1 MSHSESTSGSRP
13 YTVHR
18 FRAVARPVG
27 LLVAGLAVMMLVCA
41 PAGLIMGSPEGAS
54 HMGTSAILTA
64 SLAALLLLIGRR
76 AEPGEIGRREA
87 LLVVTSSWVLASL
100 VGAVPFVIGAELSWF
115 EAIFEST
122 SGFTTTGATILP
134 EISERLSHSLHLW
147 RVLSHW
153 LGGMGIVVLFVAV
166 FPALGVGGRHLFHT
180 EAAGPRSKGLSPRI
194 KERSAM
200 LWRAYLVL
208 TLIELCLLMVSGLN
222 PFDSLIHALSTMGT
236 GGFSNLNGSVGQMHN
251 PAAEWIILV
260 FMLIGGMN
268 FGLIQPAIRSG
279 PRTLLRHT
287 ETKAYFLIFG
297 LIALLVA
304 LTTWQSDI
312 GVHDTVRN
320 ASFQVAAIMTTT
332 GLSTYD
338 YELWPAFAQL
348 MIFILY
354 FIGGSSGSTAG
365 GVKVI
370 RILILF
376 RAAKAELA
384 RSFRPHVVHTI
395 RVGREAV
402 SPETLR
408 EVIAFCALFGVTVLG
423 GAIAVA
429 LLDPVEPQTALI
441 ASLACVA
448 NVGPGFD
455 LVGPTDNYGFF
466 SGGSQLVLSTCMLL
480 GRLELVTV
488 LALLVPSF
496 WKR

>member
-41 PAGLIMGSPEGAS
+41 PVGLIMGSPEGAG
-54 HMGTSAILTA
+54 HMGTSAIVTA
-64 SLAALLLLIGRR
+64 ALAALLLLIGRR

-100 VGAVPFVIGAELSWF
+100 IGAIPFVIGAELSWF

-208 TLIELCLLMVSGLN
+208 PLIEWGMLMLSGIR
-222 PFDSLIHALSTMGT
+222 PFDAIVHALSTMAT
-236 GGFSNLNGSVGQMHN
+236 GGFSNLNGSVGAMQN
-251 PAAEWIILV
+251 PAAEWIILA

-268 FGLIQPAIRSG
+268 FGLIQPALRSG
-279 PRTLLRHT
+279 PRVLMRHT

-297 LIALLVA
+297 VMALIVA
-304 LTTWQSDI
+304 FTTWRSDI
-312 GVHDTVRN
+312 GVHDTARN

-332 GLSTYD
+332 GLITDD
-338 YELWPAFAQL
+338 YELWPTFAQL

-354 FIGGSSGSTAG
+354 FIGGSSGSTSG

-370 RILILF
+370 RILVLF

-395 RVGREAV
+395 RVGQEVV
-402 SPETLR
+402 SAETLR
-408 EVIAFCALFGVTVLG
+408 EIVAFCALFGATVLA
-423 GAIAVA
+423 GAAAVA
-429 LLDPVEPQTALI
+429 LLDPVDPATSLI

-448 NVGPGFD
+448 NVGPGFG
-455 LVGPTDNYGFF
+455 LVGPTDNFGFF